1 MRPNFLTSALTL
13 TLLLSGTAS
22 AGPLGY
28 GICQAGCS
36 VLVCSCY
43 AAAGLVFGTVV
54 AAPAAPAAALACNS
68 AFGSCQAA
76 CAVALLA
83 PTL

>member
-1 MRPNFLTSALTL
+1 MRPNFFTSALTL

-36 VLVCSCY
+36 ALVCSCY
-43 AAAGLVFGTVV
+43 AAAGLVFGTIP
-54 AAPAAPAAALACNS
+54 AAAAPAAALACNS

-76 CAVALLA
+76 CAIVLLA
-83 PTL
+83 PTP